1 MSKADEF
8 KKKLMLDEIVFYS
21 ICGEDDRK
29 KILNEMN
36 MSFDDFRRLSL
47 LTDYLELNALHKFIQ
62 DMYEYKFLDEIEEL
76 WQKCQNNP
84 ELLSSMILDTG
95 TWLDNFWKQAPND
108 TVSYLLHEIFE
119 AGLSKEK
126 DTTFD
131 DLNLNEYIWT

>member
-95 TWLDNFWKQAPND
+95 TWLDN
-108 TVSYLLHEIFE
+108 
-119 AGLSKEK
+119 
-126 DTTFD
+126 
-131 DLNLNEYIWT
+131 